1 MEKIAFAMKAII
13 IIHILSCPVT
23 IFDMISIIRDRATDL
38 REFINIALILI
49 CL

>member
-13 IIHILSCPVT
+13 MHILSCPVT

-49 CL
+49 YL